1 MVKKKIGILG
11 GTFDPPHNGHLTISK
26 FSINKL
32 KLKQVIWAITKKNPF
47 KKKPLISLEKR
58 ILLCR
63 KIIKRNNKIKVKS
76 YDDIVKS
83 SETINLIN
91 FLKKRDKNVEYFFLM
106 GSDNLI
112 NLHRWKKWRELSR
125 KCRITVFPRRGYVA
139 NSLNSK
145 LFRSL
150 NMDDVLFLKSKMLN
164 ISSSKIRK
172 NYLKYKD

>member
-1 MVKKKIGILG
+1 M
-11 GTFDPPHNGHLTISK
+11 
-26 FSINKL
+26 
-32 KLKQVIWAITKKNPF
+32 
-47 KKKPLISLEKR
+47 
-58 ILLCR
+58 LCR

-145 LFRSL
+145 VFRSL